1 MMDSHTDIPA
11 DGAGAMLRETADRL
25 LADRLTPQ
33 DRARVAAGEWPD
45 DLWAAIDEVGLP
57 AAILPEE
64 AGGFGVP
71 VADALSLLTVA
82 GSHALPLP
90 LADTMLAGL
99 LLARAGIEVP
109 AGPLAVAQGSEVRF
123 DHAGRATGHAWC
135 VPWGRHARTIVVL
148 ADGPGGPV
156 LVAVPQAALTVEP
169 GADIAGDPSDAVRF
183 ESVAAESAP
192 APFGAAELRAAGA
205 ATRAL
210 MMAGALGA
218 VSTMTA
224 GYANERRQ
232 FGRAIGQ
239 FQAVQQNLAVL
250 AGQAASAAAA
260 AGLAAEALAAWGPAL
275 LPAVAAAKVRTGEA
289 AGQASAIAHQVH
301 GAIGFTA
308 EHRLHH
314 YTGRLQAWRD
324 AFGREAEWAQVLGR
338 HLIAAGPDGLW
349 PAITAA

>member
-1 MMDSHTDIPA
+1 MTESPTD
-11 DGAGAMLRETADRL
+11 DAGAMLRETADRL

-33 DRARVAAGEWPD
+33 ARATAAAGAWPAA
-45 DLWAAIDEVGLP
+45 LWSALDEVGLP

-82 GSHALPLP
+82 GRHALPLP

-99 LLARAGIEVP
+99 LLARAGIAVP
-109 AGPLAVAQGSEVRF
+109 AGPLAVAQGSQIHL
-123 DHAGRATGHAWC
+123 DAAGRATGHAWG
-135 VPWGRHARTIVVL
+135 VAFGRHARAVVAL
-148 ADGPGGPV
+148 AEGPGGPILVV
-156 LVAVPQAALTVEP
+156 LPRDALTVEP
-169 GADIAGDPSDAVRF
+169 GTDIAGDPSDALRVD
-183 ESVAAESAP
+183 SVAADSAP

-210 MMAGALGA
+210 MIAGALGA
-218 VSTMTA
+218 VSAMTVD
-224 GYANERRQ
+224 YARERRQ

-260 AGLAAEALAAWGPAL
+260 ADLAAEAVADWAREPGPGL

-289 AGQASAIAHQVH
+289 AGQGAAIAHQIH

-314 YTGRLQAWRD
+314 HTGRLRAWRD
-324 AFGREAEWAQVLGR
+324 AFGREAEWAQGLGR

>member
-1 MMDSHTDIPA
+1 MEAHTDLQA
-11 DGAGAMLRETADRL
+11 DDAGAMLRETADRL

-33 DRARVAAGEWPD
+33 ARARSAAGEWPD
-45 DLWAAIDEVGLP
+45 ELWAALDEVGLP

-82 GSHALPLP
+82 GSHALQLP

-99 LLARAGIEVP
+99 VLARAGIEVP
-109 AGPLAVAQGSEVRF
+109 AGPLAVAQGCEARL
-123 DHAGRATGHAWC
+123 DPAGRATGHAWG
-135 VPWGRHARTIVVL
+135 VPWGRHARAVVVL

-156 LVAVPQAALTVEP
+156 LVALPQAALTVEP
-169 GADIAGDPSDAVRF
+169 GADIAGDPSDTVRF
-183 ESVAAESAP
+183 EAVAAPSAP
-192 APFGAAELRAAGA
+192 APPSAACLRAAGA

-210 MMAGALGA
+210 MIAGALGA

-224 GYANERRQ
+224 GYARERRQ

-260 AGLAAEALAAWGPAL
+260 AGLAAEAVAAWGPGL

-289 AGQASAIAHQVH
+289 AGQAAAIAHQVH
-301 GAIGFTA
+301 GAIGFTQ

-314 YTGRLQAWRD
+314 YTRRLWAWRD